1 MEVILRRLETQPQEN
16 SSAHSSVYHIY
27 TLKIAERLIDF
38 CNAINVE
45 LLSKRLSA
53 YNTSKAEEP
62 EMTKKS
68 SIVMNLYSIS
78 K

>member
-1 MEVILRRLETQPQEN
+1 MELILWRLETQPQKN
-16 SSAHSSVYHIY
+16 TLAHRSGCHIY
-27 TLKIAERLIDF
+27 TLKTTKRLIDF

-68 SIVMNLYSIS
+68 SIVMNLENIS